1 MIVPWFVTLASAC
14 AFLPSVRGFARTS
27 NLPTVGKESGGKIVV
42 QPREKVQFISSSGKH
57 ITYYNPTT
65 QRVKYRYLGKEC
77 GVIPDVFQ
85 KKCTGLSDLDVFARE
100 GFVYVA
106 MAYYSVARNDHSM
119 EIAVISFDTM
129 TVHTYPHPVS
139 VRHDTFIRKCAFVVL
154 HGFLSLVSWSIDG
167 TRIVHRIGSD
177 KWSVHKFPFQVY
189 HVMVSENTVG
199 LLDNDFYFHVFH
211 PDGGYRN
218 MTVDNITLPVS
229 ACHFSVPA
237 KQLTIAFPD
246 GTLRMH
252 SLNCEMTKKFAHP
265 IRSVYADSDML
276 MVFLD
281 NGDVSI
287 GEVRESL
294 PEVMRWHNVFST
306 NDMHR
311 FIYRKPYL
319 ITDGDTEG
327 FVVRK
332 WSSIPSERGLMARI
346 RQATMAKEQ
355 AEDGTNHGVNFE
367 QFLRNPSTT
376 GSPSSPGSQ
385 GHSTNETKTTNEEEE
400 E

>member
-1 MIVPWFVTLASAC
+1 MFSPKMMFPWCFVFVF
-14 AFLPSVRGFARTS
+14 AFILPSVAGFARMS
-27 NLPTVGKESGGKIVV
+27 SSSPTVGKESGGKIVV

-77 GVIPDVFQ
+77 GVIPDVFE
-85 KKCTGLSDLDVFARE
+85 KKCTGLSDLDVCARE
-100 GFVYVA
+100 NVVYVA
-106 MAYYSVARNDHSM
+106 MAYYSIATNDHTM
-119 EIAVISFDTM
+119 EIAVISPDTLL
-129 TVHTYPHPVS
+129 VRKYPHPMS
-139 VRHDTFIRKCAFVVL
+139 VTHDTFIRKCAFIML
-154 HGFLSLVSWSIDG
+154 HGSLSIVSWSIDG
-167 TRIVHRIGSD
+167 TRIIHRMGSD

-218 MTVDNITLPVS
+218 MTVENNITLPVS

-237 KQLTIAFPD
+237 KQLTMGFPD
-246 GTLRMH
+246 GTLLMH
-252 SLNCEMTKKFAHP
+252 SLNCQMTKKFSRP
-265 IRSVYADSDML
+265 IRSVYADTDML

-287 GEVRESL
+287 GEIRESL
-294 PEVMRWHNVFST
+294 PEVTLWRNVFSP

-319 ITDGDTEG
+319 ITDGDAEG

-355 AEDGTNHGVNFE
+355 AEEGTNHGVNFE
-367 QFLRNPSTT
+367 QFLRST
-376 GSPSSPGSQ
+376 GRP
-385 GHSTNETKTTNEEEE
+385 TNETKTTNEEEG
-400 E
+400 

>member
-1 MIVPWFVTLASAC
+1 M
-14 AFLPSVRGFARTS
+14 FLRYVVFAVVLPMVGGFAKTS
-27 NLPTVGKESGGKIVV
+27 KLPTVGAETGGKIVV

-77 GVIPDVFQ
+77 GIIPDVFE
-85 KKCTGLSDLDVFARE
+85 KRCTGLSDLDVCARDNV
-100 GFVYVA
+100 VYVA
-106 MAYYSVARNDHSM
+106 MAYYSITTNDHMM
-119 EIAVISFDTM
+119 EIAVISPDTLL
-129 TVHTYPHPVS
+129 VRKYPYPIS
-139 VRHDTFIRKCAFVVL
+139 VTHGTFIRKCAFIVL

-167 TRIVHRIGSD
+167 TRIVHRMGSD

-218 MTVDNITLPVS
+218 MTVDSNITLPVS

-237 KQLTIAFPD
+237 KQLTMGFPD
-246 GTLRMH
+246 GTLLMH
-252 SLNCEMTKKFAHP
+252 SLNCQMTKKFSRP
-265 IRSVYADSDML
+265 IRSVYGDTDML

-287 GEVRESL
+287 GEIKDTL
-294 PEVMRWHNVFST
+294 PEVALWRNVFSP

-319 ITDGDTEG
+319 IADGDVEG

-332 WSSIPSERGLMARI
+332 WSPTPSERGLMARI

-355 AEDGTNHGVNFE
+355 AESGTMNHQGVSFE
-367 QFLRNPSTT
+367 QFLRNP
-376 GSPSSPGSQ
+376 
-385 GHSTNETKTTNEEEE
+385 GHSTNDTQTTSEEEE
-400 E
+400 

>member
-1 MIVPWFVTLASAC
+1 MKFPWSFVLDY
-14 AFLPSVRGFARTS
+14 GFAVAFV
-27 NLPTVGKESGGKIVV
+27 LPTVCAFARMSSPSPSANTGNGGKIVV
-42 QPREKVQFISSSGKH
+42 QPRENVQFISSSGKH
-57 ITYYNPTT
+57 ITYYNPTS

-77 GVIPDVFQ
+77 GVIPDVFE

-100 GFVYVA
+100 GVVYVA
-106 MAYYSVARNDHSM
+106 MAYYSIASNDHTM
-119 EIAVISFDTM
+119 EIAVISPDTLL
-129 TVHTYPHPVS
+129 VCKYPHPIS
-139 VRHDTFIRKCAFVVL
+139 VTHNTFIRKCAFIML
-154 HGFLSLVSWSIDG
+154 HGSLSLVSWSIDG

-199 LLDNDFYFHVFH
+199 LLDNDFYFHVYH

-218 MTVDNITLPVS
+218 MTVDNNITLPVS

-237 KQLTIAFPD
+237 KQLTMGFPD
-246 GTLRMH
+246 GTLLMH
-252 SLNCEMTKKFAHP
+252 SLNSQMTKKFSRP
-265 IRSVYADSDML
+265 IRSVYADTDML

-294 PEVMRWHNVFST
+294 PEIMVWRNVFSP

-332 WSSIPSERGLMARI
+332 WSPTPSERGLMARI

-355 AEDGTNHGVNFE
+355 AEGGTNHGVSFE
-367 QFLRNPSTT
+367 QFLRST
-376 GSPSSPGSQ
+376 GSPEIQ
-385 GHSTNETKTTNEEEE
+385 GNETTKSSE
-400 E
+400 